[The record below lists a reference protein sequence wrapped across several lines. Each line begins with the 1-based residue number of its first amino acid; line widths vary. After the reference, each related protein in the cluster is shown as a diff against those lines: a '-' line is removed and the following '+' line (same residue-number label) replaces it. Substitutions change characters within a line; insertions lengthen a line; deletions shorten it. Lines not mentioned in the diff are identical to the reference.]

1 MPASPTKA
9 ILSVAVLS
17 GLALSSVLVGC
28 GASPAGVKP
37 GPTKPDTPV
46 LQPIAP
52 PDGSDPEGKEALK
65 ALREAVPVVNTIS
78 GKQHSWQYLPDGKF
92 DYCKADIALRR
103 TGRSEPFTL
112 AAYVFDAKDE
122 RVKRTKMVFDGKSS
136 IRLKTYFLGFLAVK
150 ATLAYDDPRLVDP
163 YKRTFRDTSLDQM
176 LAVVM
181 HPEARTRKMGTFMLR
196 GERLTLVEIQ
206 SPAMWKD
213 VSKEVFGLSE
223 RNGMPIYRDTY
234 LKSGKLFRHFDI
246 ENLKLN
252 PRLSP
257 RIFDDL
263 DSPVVG

>member
-1 MPASPTKA
+1 MPASSKKSTLTA
-9 ILSVAVLS
+9 VLLASVALSTVLP
-17 GLALSSVLVGC
+17 GC
-28 GASPAGVKP
+28 GASPTGVKP
-37 GPTKPDTPV
+37 RPTKPDTPV

-52 PDGSDPEGKEALK
+52 PDASDPEAKEALK
-65 ALREAVPVVNTIS
+65 ALRDAVPVVNTIS

-103 TGRSEPFTL
+103 RNQAEPFTL
-112 AAYVFDAKDE
+112 AAYVFDAKDD

-150 ATLAYDDPRLVDP
+150 ATIAYNDPRIVDP

-176 LAVVM
+176 LAVVT

-196 GERLTLVEIQ
+196 GERLTLVEVK

-213 VSKEVFGLSE
+213 VSREVFGLSE
-223 RNGMPIYRDTY
+223 KNGMPVYRDTY

-252 PRLSP
+252 PRVSP
-257 RIFDDL
+257 ATFDDL
-263 DSPVVG
+263 DSQVVG